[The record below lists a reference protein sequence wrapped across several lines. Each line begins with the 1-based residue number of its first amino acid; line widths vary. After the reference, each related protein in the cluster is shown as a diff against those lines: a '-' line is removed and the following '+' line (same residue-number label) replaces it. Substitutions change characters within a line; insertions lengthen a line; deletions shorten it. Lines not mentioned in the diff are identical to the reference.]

1 MDFDEQSADEDLDDQ
16 PEQPDQSQAPRVGSQ
31 RCPKPADQRA
41 PTAEAIDTLKCWN
54 ELIPSVSDS
63 YLEYLSRTLCQTTL
77 PPPVLR
83 YHCTKPVCVVQE
95 LTILCLHLLVESGL
109 FPGAPLKPR
118 IAVSIE
124 LLDLY
129 RALFERS
136 CDSIHAFAAS
146 LHTVYERNG
155 FRILDNSGDTVLDP
169 FRRSLGCAVQW
180 YDALVMHIESSL
192 DAALQHCDETIQAIN
207 HRRPVSASPL
217 SSPFPGEAHRMLR
230 QMCPAC
236 FGASVYGRSF
246 QEGGDIHVA
255 LDGNFH
261 HKHIKGVV
269 EDLPFRANQR
279 ILSKAFVD
287 GVRDRLDQARG
298 REPKDYQPIVPD
310 IAIDSCQ
317 ESHHAAKDVNGG
329 DDVDSNGK
337 GITFDD
343 KGLMALVCRH
353 DIPLFFA
360 NIDTPGEGQQYGIA
374 LLEFLFML
382 LPLNA
387 TVLALYDIGCVVDR
401 SINKYDLLPEWI
413 TSRLMLALSAM
424 HAYGHQWSCQLI
436 YNPRLRHGLGLTDGK
451 GVERLWSR
459 LRKLI
464 GVERRSGRSRRLWL
478 IDRQADAIA
487 FELRD
492 GLGEWMHT
500 RLNKGVLV
508 QAKKAQALLDSS
520 GVEIHVL
527 RSEWRTQKQSQLSSR
542 SHAPA
547 QLKKEVS
554 KLMALQAQIS
564 GIDSSIENVQKAIR
578 GAHGTRQS
586 LELIKTLQATQT
598 SLKCQVDS
606 LYASL
611 NLSADF
617 PTIVGLSIEHVQ
629 TLIMARSLK
638 TVLRKKAISSFME
651 WDRLGQSIGG
661 RQQTIG
667 TEKHQQARK
676 TIARRKPILVTMIRL
691 YNNYCNTLAKL
702 HTPASKLPVP
712 CPLPTDLKSLRA
724 SDDLL
729 QDVCLEQSTGP
740 VPRWMDDQKTRQGI
754 HAMLKLDRCHEEC
767 ARLSREAQHLVRWFQ
782 RELASIE
789 LACRLPEY
797 QRMRHLL
804 EERRLHL
811 LFLKSRWQKSLA
823 SEIQFDHAVK
833 AASETANS
841 VAGAPCIHY
850 SWIHVQG
857 MYDDA
862 FVKPSAPADGTS
874 FTSEESV
881 GSDVLAVEAGQIDSD
896 VDDDPED
903 VAGPPDSDS
912 DDEEILEGLRA
923 VLPTV
928 SWTCPVSTSSV
939 IVDSSSNAPRR
950 IPATIIDFDKRDL
963 VPLLHH
969 QGRITSGSLNALA
982 ALLHKA
988 IKSSTATN
996 TAIFPSWFLPYA
1008 NSRKEDSIWRLT
1020 RDTEFWNKDIWVFPI
1035 HRPAQEH
1042 WVLTIAIRSSR
1053 HFYLFDSFAGNQQS
1067 WTADL
1072 LPLAS
1077 AMDLLASIAR
1087 AHHRDLHLDM
1097 LSVWT
1102 ASPLST
1108 EAVQTNNYDC
1118 GLWVISVIA
1127 AVLRETHITD
1137 LTEADMPTFRALCH
1151 RLTQL
1156 VPLK

>member
-1 MDFDEQSADEDLDDQ
+1 MDFDQESADEDLNDQ
-16 PEQPDQSQAPRVGSQ
+16 PEQPDQSQAPRTGSQ
-31 RCPKPADQRA
+31 SRLKPADQRA
-41 PTAEAIDTLKCWN
+41 PTAEAIDALKRWN
-54 ELIPSVSDS
+54 ELIASVSDS
-63 YLEYLSRTLCQTTL
+63 YLQYLSRTLCQITIS
-77 PPPVLR
+77 PPVLR
-83 YHCTKPVCVVQE
+83 FHCTKSVCVVQK
-95 LTILCLHLLVESGL
+95 LTILCLYLLVESGL

-129 RALFERS
+129 RALFQRS

-155 FRILDNSGDTVLDP
+155 FRILDNSGDSVLDP

-180 YDALVMHIESSL
+180 YDALVMHIETSL
-192 DAALQHCDETIQAIN
+192 DVALQHCDETIQDMN
-207 HRRPVSASPL
+207 RSQPVLASPL
-217 SSPFPGEAHRMLR
+217 PSSLSPASPIDHLSPGEAHRILR

-261 HKHIKGVV
+261 HKHIKGVA
-269 EDLPFRANQR
+269 EDLPFRENQR

-298 REPKDYQPIVPD
+298 REPKDYHPIVPD

-343 KGLMALVCRH
+343 KGLMALVCCH

-360 NIDTPGEGQQYGIA
+360 NIDMPGEGQQYGIA

-413 TSRLMLALSAM
+413 ASRLMLALSAM

-436 YNPRLRHGLGLTDGK
+436 YNPRLRHGLGLTDGE

-527 RSEWRTQKQSQLSSR
+527 RSEWRAQKQSQLSSR

-547 QLKKEVS
+547 KLKKEVT

-638 TVLRKKAISSFME
+638 TVLRKKAIGSFME

-676 TIARRKPILVTMIRL
+676 TIARRKPILLNMIHL
-691 YNNYCNTLAKL
+691 FNSYCNTLAKL
-702 HTPASKLPVP
+702 HTPTSKLPVP
-712 CPLPTDLKSLRA
+712 SPLPTDLKSLRA

-782 RELASIE
+782 RELTSIE
-789 LACRLPEY
+789 LASRLPQY
-797 QRMRHLL
+797 QRIRHLL

-823 SEIQFDHAVK
+823 SEIQFNHAVK

-841 VAGAPCIHY
+841 IAGTPSIHY
-850 SWIHVQG
+850 GWIHVQG
-857 MYDDA
+857 VYDDGFTKA
-862 FVKPSAPADGTS
+862 SAPADGTY

-881 GSDVLAVEAGQIDSD
+881 GSDVLAVEAGQVDSD
-896 VDDDPED
+896 ADDDLQD
-903 VAGPPDSDS
+903 VAGPPDSD
-912 DDEEILEGLRA
+912 
-923 VLPTV
+923 
-928 SWTCPVSTSSV
+928 
-939 IVDSSSNAPRR
+939 NAPRC
-950 IPATIIDFDKRDL
+950 ITATLIDFDKRDL
-963 VPLLHH
+963 DSLLHL
-969 QGRITSGSLNALA
+969 QGKITSGSLNALA

-988 IKSSTATN
+988 IKSNTAAN

-1008 NSRKEDSIWRLT
+1008 NSQKTDTMWRLT
-1020 RDTEFWNKDIWVFPI
+1020 QDTEFWNKDIWVFPI

-1042 WVLTIAIRSSR
+1042 WVLVIAIRSISC
-1053 HFYLFDSFAGNQQS
+1053 FYVFDSFAGNQQS

-1072 LPLAS
+1072 LLLAS

-1087 AHHRDLHLDM
+1087 AHHRHLPLDM
-1097 LSVWT
+1097 SAAWT
-1102 ASPLST
+1102 ASPLLTS
-1108 EAVQTNNYDC
+1108 AVQTNNYDC
-1118 GLWVISVIA
+1118 GLWVISIIA
-1127 AVLRETHITD
+1127 AVLRDAHVTS
-1137 LTEADMPTFRALCH
+1137 LTEADMPAFRALCH
-1151 RLTQL
+1151 RLTQI